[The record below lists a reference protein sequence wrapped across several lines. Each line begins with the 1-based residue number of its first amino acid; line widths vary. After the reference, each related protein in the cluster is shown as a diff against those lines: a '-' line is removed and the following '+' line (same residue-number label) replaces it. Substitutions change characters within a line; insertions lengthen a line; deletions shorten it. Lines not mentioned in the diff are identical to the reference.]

1 MLPTNISARVYYC
14 LARAS
19 EAPASNFVPDLLAPS
34 SFQTGIR
41 HNPTVTR
48 ASGPPVPR
56 GFSTPSFLSCTDS
69 SRDSAQRPD
78 KPSHGR
84 SPLPPLRFLA
94 QYPTVFSRRR
104 CLQHNRS
111 ASKAYAPAVRLKY
124 LPGTTWK
131 RHLGLHKTRLFC
143 RSTGPPFAS
152 AREGILTLS
161 LSVCYFWPHT
171 RKRRNKQTVTRASVP
186 GQRGME
192 EARRGYKNHKQEEP
206 LVELRLTST
215 QRKRSQAK
223 TQMQGASKRGAGTNT
238 TEEMQ
243 RPSNIKPCCELNQHG
258 YSTKRY
264 RMNTLRSGKVRK
276 RK

>member
-1 MLPTNISARVYYC
+1 MLPTNISARVYYY

-41 HNPTVTR
+41 HNPSVTR

-56 GFSTPSFLSCTDS
+56 GFSTPSYLPCTVS

-78 KPSHGR
+78 MLSHGR

-111 ASKAYAPAVRLKY
+111 ASKASAPAARVKFP
-124 LPGTTWK
+124 PGATWR
-131 RHLGLHKTRLFC
+131 RHLSLHKIKLC

-152 AREGILTLS
+152 AREDILTLS
-161 LSVCYFWPHT
+161 LSVCHFWPHT
-171 RKRRNKQTVTRASVP
+171 RKRRNEQPLQTVTRASMP

-192 EARRGYKNHKQEEP
+192 ETRRGYKNHKQEEP

-215 QRKRSQAK
+215 QRKLSQAK

-243 RPSNIKPCCELNQHG
+243 RPSNPAVSLINMGIVP
-258 YSTKRY
+258 
-264 RMNTLRSGKVRK
+264 SGIG
-276 RK
+276 